1 MGWLVARTIVHP
13 GFFPFPSSFLGTYNV
28 DLNGSQTLT
37 QRGDQ
42 APFYGLFRGA
52 VGSWPIG
59 VCLRFV
65 CLGTHGLPFPPSS
78 SAPLL
83 ASVSEDCSLA
93 VLDSGLSDV

>member
-42 APFYGLFRGA
+42 APFSGHLKRGVWELAHRGL
-52 VGSWPIG
+52 SW
-59 VCLRFV
+59 VCLSWDPWAS
-65 CLGTHGLPFPPSS
+65 LPS
-78 SAPLL
+78 LL
-83 ASVSEDCSLA
+83 
-93 VLDSGLSDV
+93 